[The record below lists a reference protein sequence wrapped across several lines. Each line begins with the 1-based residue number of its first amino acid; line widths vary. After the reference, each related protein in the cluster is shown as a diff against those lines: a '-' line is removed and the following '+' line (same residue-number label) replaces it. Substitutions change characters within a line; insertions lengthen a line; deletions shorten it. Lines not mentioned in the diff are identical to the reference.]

1 MLLIIL
7 SWIYILITTI
17 HLGYFFDKLIR
28 LNNKNFVITSVLG
41 LFSVTI
47 LACIWA
53 FFGRINIE
61 FHFFLLIINFFIFV
75 RNKSNILEIYR
86 IFITDFRN
94 LTYSLKIYLIGII
107 IIIIAQCA
115 AKPFVIDNESYYIQ
129 TIKWINEYGFVK
141 GLANLHIF
149 FGQTS
154 GWHITQS
161 AFNFSFLY
169 ADFNDLSGFCLM
181 LGSIFAVF
189 KLNSYFDNGLKINL
203 IVGLL
208 PIANV
213 FLFQFISAP
222 SPDLPVYV
230 ISFMMFFYFITHYNK
245 PSKEKFNLLVI
256 LALFIVFIK
265 PTAIAMLLIPLLFLV
280 SNFSILKSN
289 LITSFIL
296 SVLVLALFI
305 IKNTIIT
312 GYPLYPTQL
321 FSSANFDF
329 KVPKALISFYFDE
342 TKLYGFYSTKAEFNS
357 MNLFQILI
365 KWLTFNTINSIFNML
380 NVLLVFISSYFI
392 YRYFNQK
399 KYWILYF
406 VMVFQ
411 FGLLLFTSPQFRFFI
426 QFLLFFSLLILVCF
440 VNSKRSILI
449 LLFGSSIIVA
459 FLVLVPINYFGLT
472 SNKLISENSYF
483 TISEILFPHRNSKL
497 SNHFYKRKIGNL
509 EYNSPDKNSYFW
521 TNGNG
526 KLPCVNSLQINYFK
540 ANFHYMP
547 QMRTTYLKDGFYSK
561 KVSSNE

>member
-17 HLGYFFDKLIR
+17 HLGYFFDKLSR
-28 LNNKNFVITSVLG
+28 LNNKNFIITSVLG

-47 LACIWA
+47 ITSIWA
-53 FFGRINIE
+53 IFGRINIE
-61 FHFFLLIINFFIFV
+61 FHFFLLFINFLIFF
-75 RNKSNILEIYR
+75 RNKSNILEIYK
-86 IFITDFRN
+86 IFSTDFRN

-107 IIIIAQCA
+107 IFIIAQCA

-129 TIKWINEYGFVK
+129 TIKWINEYGFIK

-161 AFNFSFLY
+161 VFNFSFLY

-208 PIANV
+208 PISNV
-213 FLFQFISAP
+213 LLFQFISAP

-245 PSKEKFNLLVI
+245 PSVEKFNLLVI

-265 PTAIAMLLIPLLFLV
+265 PTTIAMILIPSLFLV
-280 SNFSILKSN
+280 SNFKILKSN

-296 SVLVLALFI
+296 SVLVLALFL

-321 FSSANFDF
+321 FSGANFDF

-357 MNLFQILI
+357 MNQFQILI
-365 KWLTFNTINSIFNML
+365 KWLTFNTINSIFNTL

-392 YRYFNQK
+392 YKYFNQK
-399 KYWILYF
+399 KYWLLYF
-406 VMVFQ
+406 VMVLQ

-440 VNSKRSILI
+440 VNSKKSILI
-449 LLFGSSIIVA
+449 SLYGSSIIVA
-459 FLVLVPINYFGLT
+459 FLVLVPINYSGLT
-472 SNKLISENSYF
+472 SNKLITENSHF
-483 TISEILFPHRNSKL
+483 TILEIVFPHPNSKL
-497 SNHFYKRKIGNL
+497 SNHFYKHKIGNL

-526 KLPCVNSLQINYFK
+526 KLPCVNSQQINYFK

-547 QMRTTYLKDGFYSK
+547 QMRTPSLKDGFYSK
-561 KVSSNE
+561 KVSENE

>member
-47 LACIWA
+47 LAFIWA

-213 FLFQFISAP
+213 LLFQFISAP

-296 SVLVLALFI
+296 SLLVLIFFL

-365 KWLTFNTINSIFNML
+365 KWLTFNTINSIFNIL

-459 FLVLVPINYFGLT
+459 FLVLVPINYSGLT
-472 SNKLISENSYF
+472 SNKLITENSHF
-483 TISEILFPHRNSKL
+483 TISEIVFPHPNSKL

-547 QMRTTYLKDGFYSK
+547 QMRTPYLKDGFYSK

>member
-1 MLLIIL
+1 
-7 SWIYILITTI
+7 
-17 HLGYFFDKLIR
+17 
-28 LNNKNFVITSVLG
+28 
-41 LFSVTI
+41 
-47 LACIWA
+47 
-53 FFGRINIE
+53 
-61 FHFFLLIINFFIFV
+61 
-75 RNKSNILEIYR
+75 
-86 IFITDFRN
+86 
-94 LTYSLKIYLIGII
+94 
-107 IIIIAQCA
+107 
-115 AKPFVIDNESYYIQ
+115 
-129 TIKWINEYGFVK
+129 
-141 GLANLHIF
+141 
-149 FGQTS
+149 
-154 GWHITQS
+154 
-161 AFNFSFLY
+161 
-169 ADFNDLSGFCLM
+169 
-181 LGSIFAVF
+181 
-189 KLNSYFDNGLKINL
+189 
-203 IVGLL
+203 
-208 PIANV
+208 
-213 FLFQFISAP
+213 
-222 SPDLPVYV
+222 
-230 ISFMMFFYFITHYNK
+230 
-245 PSKEKFNLLVI
+245 
-256 LALFIVFIK
+256 
-265 PTAIAMLLIPLLFLV
+265 MLLIPLLFLV

-296 SVLVLALFI
+296 SLLVLIFFL

-365 KWLTFNTINSIFNML
+365 KWLTFNTINSIFNIL

-472 SNKLISENSYF
+472 SNKLITENSHF
-483 TISEILFPHRNSKL
+483 TISEIVFPHPNSKL
-497 SNHFYKRKIGNL
+497 STHFYKHKIGNL

-521 TNGNG
+521 TNSNG
-526 KLPCVNSLQINYFK
+526 KLPCVNSQQINYFK
-540 ANFHYMP
+540 ANYHFIP
-547 QMRTTYLKDGFYSK
+547 QMRTLDLKDGFYSK

>member
-28 LNNKNFVITSVLG
+28 LNNKNFIITSVLG
-41 LFSVTI
+41 LFSATI
-47 LACIWA
+47 IASIWA
-53 FFGRINIE
+53 IFGRINIE

-75 RNKSNILEIYR
+75 RIKSNILEIYK

-107 IIIIAQCA
+107 FLIIAQCA

-161 AFNFSFLY
+161 VFNFSFLY

-203 IVGLL
+203 IIGLL

-213 FLFQFISAP
+213 LLFQFISAP
-222 SPDLPVYV
+222 STDLPVYV

-245 PSKEKFNLLVI
+245 PSLEKFNLQII

-265 PTAIAMLLIPLLFLV
+265 PTAIAMILIPTLFLV
-280 SNFSILKSN
+280 SNFNILKSN

-321 FSSANFDF
+321 FSGTNFDF
-329 KVPKALISFYFDE
+329 KVPKVLISFYFDE

-357 MNLFQILI
+357 MNQFQILI
-365 KWLTFNTINSIFNML
+365 KWLTFNTINSIFNTL

-392 YRYFNQK
+392 YKYFNQK
-399 KYWILYF
+399 KYWLLYF
-406 VMVFQ
+406 VMVLQ

-426 QFLLFFSLLILVCF
+426 QFLLFFSLMILVCF

-449 LLFGSSIIVA
+449 SLYGSSIIVA
-459 FLVLVPINYFGLT
+459 FLVLVPINYSGLT
-472 SNKLISENSYF
+472 SNKLIIENSHF
-483 TISEILFPHRNSKL
+483 TISEIVFPHPNSKL

-509 EYNSPDKNSYFW
+509 EYNSPYKNSYFW

-526 KLPCVNSLQINYFK
+526 KLPCVNSQQINYFI
-540 ANFHYMP
+540 ANFNYMP
-547 QMRTTYLKDGFYSK
+547 QMRTPYLKDGFYSK
-561 KVSSNE
+561 KVSENE

>member
-1 MLLIIL
+1 MLFIIL

-17 HLGYFFDKLIR
+17 HLGYFLEKLIR
-28 LNNKNFVITSVLG
+28 LNNKDFVTTSVLG
-41 LFSVTI
+41 LFSATI
-47 LACIWA
+47 LASIWA
-53 FFGRINIE
+53 IFGRINIE
-61 FHFFLLIINFFIFV
+61 FHVFLLILNFFIFL
-75 RNKSNILEIYR
+75 RHKWNILEIYK

-107 IIIIAQCA
+107 ILIIAQCA

-161 AFNFSFLY
+161 VFNFSFLY

-189 KLNSYFDNGLKINL
+189 KLNSYFDSGIKINL
-203 IVGLL
+203 IIGLL

-213 FLFQFISAP
+213 LLFQFISAP

-230 ISFMMFFYFITHYNK
+230 ISFMIFFYFINHYNK
-245 PSKEKFNLLVI
+245 PSINKFNLLVI
-256 LALFIVFIK
+256 LVLFVVYIK
-265 PTAIAMLLIPLLFLV
+265 PTAIAMLFIPMLFFITNFKLLKF
-280 SNFSILKSN
+280 N
-289 LITSFIL
+289 LLTSSLL
-296 SVLVLALFI
+296 SVIVLSLFI

-321 FSSANFDF
+321 FSGTNFDF

-342 TKLYGFYSTKAEFNS
+342 TKLYGFYSSQAEFNS
-357 MNLFQILI
+357 MNQFQILI
-365 KWLTFNTINSIFNML
+365 KWLTFNTINSIFNIL
-380 NVLLVFISSYFI
+380 NVLLVFISTYFI
-392 YRYFNQK
+392 YKYFNQK
-399 KYWILYF
+399 KYWLLYF

-426 QFLLFFSLLILVCF
+426 QFLLFFSLLIIVCF
-440 VNSKRSILI
+440 LNSKRSILI
-449 LLFGSSIIVA
+449 LLFGSSVIVII
-459 FLVLVPINYFGLT
+459 LVLVPINYSTLT
-472 SNKLISENSYF
+472 KNKLITENSHF
-483 TISEILFPHRNSKL
+483 TILEIVFPHPNSKL
-497 SNHFYKRKIGNL
+497 STHFYKHKIGNL

-521 TNGNG
+521 TNSNG
-526 KLPCVNSLQINYFK
+526 KLPCVNSQQINYFK
-540 ANFHYMP
+540 ANYHFIP
-547 QMRTTYLKDGFYSK
+547 QMRTLDLKDGFYSK